1 MFYLFY
7 LFYSTEFFVL
17 SINSNFLSV
26 QKVRLTRNHM
36 LTFVKFGWINLVIFC
51 NVKKFQEQ
59 KSVNLSQISQINLV
73 ISNTIQLTKVW
84 NEDSL
89 AIRDYD
95 PKKILKNPKKIRK
108 NLTEISFSV
117 FSGNSEDLRF
127 SDLFRG

>member
-1 MFYLFY
+1 
-7 LFYSTEFFVL
+7 
-17 SINSNFLSV
+17 
-26 QKVRLTRNHM
+26 M

-108 NLTEISFSV
+108 NLTEVLFSV